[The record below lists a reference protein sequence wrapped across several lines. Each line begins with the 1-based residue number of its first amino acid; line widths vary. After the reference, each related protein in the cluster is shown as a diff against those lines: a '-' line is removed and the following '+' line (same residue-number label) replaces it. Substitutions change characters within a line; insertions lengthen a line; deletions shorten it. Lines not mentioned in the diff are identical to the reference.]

1 MNPLVTSPKFFHRSL
16 SLLALFSNF
25 IPSFAFDTISSPY
38 ESFWKSPSLP
48 EISLEEML
56 SDIRDSSPESKRSK
70 SEIRSNASSLIY
82 QELRFTPSFSS
93 AFGYREATWY
103 NNYYDPKADNP
114 YKYSEDYARGF
125 NSNFGFT
132 QPTNTGGKVELQMFN
147 NYSEDKWAYA
157 KDSNGNYARPLQE
170 QMSSLTRLNLVQ
182 PILKNAGWETNERP
196 ELIQGIQLELTK
208 TRAKGNLISRQA
220 EFLKLYYQYSHYYR
234 ESENWIWLQKQYQN
248 IALSNPTLAE
258 VQTGLSENRNRFI
271 YSQMK
276 TLESRFLL
284 RNYWPAPAGIEQ
296 SLFVPEMISPPLSFS
311 WQDSYQKFQ
320 ANYQHR
326 PELHE
331 AKLLKESQELQLE
344 SLRNELKPNMD
355 IYGNYGLRGIG
366 SDIDSSISTSVE
378 NPTPEWGAGFTFSI
392 PLSEQRD
399 LERIKIAKE
408 GVYQA
413 EQNLLK
419 VESQLST
426 NANTSLTRLAFYYDQ
441 WTNANES
448 LQKITPVHQINE
460 LPALNSVEEIKK
472 VRPVIEALNRESWAR
487 YEYLKNKVEF
497 EQNAGIL
504 FQDRPD
510 LTDLDFE
517 EKEEL

>member
-1 MNPLVTSPKFFHRSL
+1 MVSSKLIHRSL
-16 SLLALFSNF
+16 LVLSLISTL
-25 IPSFAFDTISSPY
+25 IPSFSSDTIFSPY
-38 ESFWKSPSLP
+38 ESFWNTPSVQ
-48 EISLEEML
+48 EISLEQML
-56 SDIRDSSPESKRSK
+56 GDIRDSSPESKRSK

-93 AFGYREATWY
+93 TFGYREATWY

-132 QPTNTGGKVELQMFN
+132 QPIHTGGKIELQMFN

-157 KDSNGNYARPLQE
+157 KDSNGNFTRPLQE
-170 QMSSLTRLNLVQ
+170 QMSSLTRVNLVQ
-182 PILKNAGWETNERP
+182 PILKNAGWEANERP
-196 ELIQGIQLELTK
+196 ELIQCVQLELTK
-208 TRAKGNLISRQA
+208 ARAKENLISRQA

-234 ESENWIWLQKQYQN
+234 ESENWIWLQKQFQN
-248 IALSNPTLAE
+248 IARSNPSLAE
-258 VQTGLSENRNRFI
+258 VQTGLFENRNRFI

-284 RNYWPAPAGIEQ
+284 RNYRPAPAGLEQ

-320 ANYQHR
+320 ANYHHR

-331 AKLLKESQELQLE
+331 AKLWKKSQELQLE
-344 SLRNELKPNMD
+344 SIRNELKPNMD
-355 IYGNYGLRGIG
+355 VYGNYGLRGIG

-378 NPTPEWGAGFTFSI
+378 SPTPEWGAGFTFSI
-392 PLSEQRD
+392 PLGEQRD
-399 LERIKIAKE
+399 LERLKMTQE
-408 GVYQA
+408 GLYQA

-426 NANTSLTRLAFYYDQ
+426 NASTSLTRLAFYFDQ
-441 WTNANES
+441 WMNANES
-448 LQKITPVHQINE
+448 LQKTTPAHQISE
-460 LPALNSVEEIKK
+460 LPPLGSLDEIKQ
-472 VRPVIEALNRESWAR
+472 VRPVIEAFNRESWAR
-487 YEYLKNKVEF
+487 YEYLRNKVEF

-504 FQDRPD
+504 FHDRPD
-510 LTDLDFE
+510 LTDLDFK
-517 EKEEL
+517 EKAR